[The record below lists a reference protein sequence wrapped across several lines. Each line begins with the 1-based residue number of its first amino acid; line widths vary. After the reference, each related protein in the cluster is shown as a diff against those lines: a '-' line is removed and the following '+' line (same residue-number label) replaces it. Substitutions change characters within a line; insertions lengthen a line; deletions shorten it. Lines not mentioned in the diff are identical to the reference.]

1 MNKMILRILWNILI
15 SLYLVTF
22 SICFSVYVYFF
33 PTWNSVYFIISLISW
48 MLIGTEKVR
57 FHLKTFSVKGKTR
70 LRCCLKLQFL
80 TWVLCGVEEP
90 VPIKCMACSDITC
103 LLPHSPSLVSFINK
117 HLFSDLKVGLKLKIK
132 FQFYMVLSFF
142 CHQVLIVCFV

>member
-33 PTWNSVYFIISLISW
+33 PTWNSVYFIISLIPW

-90 VPIKCMACSDITC
+90 VPIKCMAFT
-103 LLPHSPSLVSFINK
+103 
-117 HLFSDLKVGLKLKIK
+117 
-132 FQFYMVLSFF
+132 
-142 CHQVLIVCFV
+142 VLILHVCFLIHLLLSHSLISICLVTWRLA